1 MTPERI
7 AEHRAGVVH
16 DKDCPEESG
25 ACSYDCIHNNLDE
38 MLDEIERLRR
48 WKAEAT
54 EVIAR
59 WEDVALLVPFDSST
73 LGQSKADV
81 VKNEIAR
88 LDALVE
94 LRTRKWMDAN
104 GQLDDVRGALS
115 TLIGLANGEAP

>member
-7 AEHRAGVVH
+7 AELRAWRAEG
-16 DKDCPEESG
+16 DPTRSTPDLAAWFLQLPG
-25 ACSYDCIHNNLDE
+25 NLDE

-81 VKNEIAR
+81 VKNEIER
-88 LDALVE
+88 LRAELAALRDEFAPGRWLDSVDA
-94 LRTRKWMDAN
+94 
-104 GQLDDVRGALS
+104 GA
-115 TLIGLANGEAP
+115 